1 MAAQAETLYR
11 TRVADAWVD
20 YNGHMNDAEYAR
32 VFSLAVE
39 ALMDR
44 IGLDAAGRPATPTR
58 STPSRPTSATAATCT
73 GASRCGWR

>member
-1 MAAQAETLYR
+1 MSETTTEPLFK
-11 TRVADAWVD
+11 TRVQDAWVD

-44 IGLDAAGRPATPTR
+44 VGLDEAGRAEHGYTI
-58 STPSRPTSATAATCT
+58 
-73 GASRCGWR
+73 